1 MAEMNT
7 EKTKT
12 SYRRSYFQWFP
23 RQWFRSTI
31 YSRVIL
37 IIALMTLFLFISFG
51 LIYRSVHENQLNEVI
66 MQSGHNV
73 GSIVEGAMYHSMLEN
88 NKSELYNIIDVINTL
103 PSIDEVN
110 LYDGEDYLV
119 YGSFSLYD
127 DLSNPDCIDCHDN
140 MNSLFPRAEKA
151 YHIFDKDSKCES
163 TTMDKHRQLLIRT
176 PIMNEPS
183 CSTTECHA
191 HNPEDDILGSLIIKM
206 PLRQLDNSVQQSSF
220 DFYVM
225 AIIASLILLGLLILL
240 TTQKIKK
247 PLNALLKASKAVAS
261 GQFNTRIDI
270 DNNQLDD
277 MRLVAVTF
285 NDMLDNLQQAT
296 IELENWSQQLEYKV
310 LKKTELLSS
319 AQNELIQL
327 ERIASLGKLSAS
339 VAHELNNPL
348 SGILIYT
355 KLITKQLSNVEL
367 YVSKKESM
375 LKHLGLIESET
386 KRCGDIV
393 RGMLNFSKKEQ
404 DNLVALHL
412 HQILAETFELMSHPV
427 KIAGISFIT
436 DFTATKDLILC
447 GHNQIK
453 QACVALIMNASE
465 AVSENGEII
474 MRTKNPDEHSVSI
487 EIFDNGVGISEEVLL
502 HVFEPFYTTK
512 QGVSGIGLGLPIVHG
527 IVQRHNGRIE
537 IDSEPGKG
545 TTISI
550 ILPLSEEKNETQ

>member
-7 EKTKT
+7 KQTKIST
-12 SYRRSYFQWFP
+12 PPRNFHWFP
-23 RQWFRSTI
+23 RHWLRSTI

-37 IIALMTLFLFISFG
+37 IIGLMTLFLFISFG

-66 MQSGHNV
+66 MQSGNNV

-103 PSIDEVN
+103 PNIDEVN
-110 LYDGEDYLV
+110 LYDGKNYLV

-127 DLSNPDCIDCHDN
+127 DLSNPDCINCHND
-140 MNSLFPRAEKA
+140 MNSLFPPTEKS

-163 TTMDKHRQLLIRT
+163 TTFDKHRQLLIRT

-191 HNPEDDILGSLIIKM
+191 HDPEERILGSLIIKM
-206 PLRQLDNSVQQSSF
+206 PLRQLDTAVQKSSI

-225 AIIASLILLGLLILL
+225 AIISSIILLGLLILL
-240 TTQKIKK
+240 TTRKIKK
-247 PLNALLKASKAVAS
+247 PLNALIKASKDVAS

-270 DNNQLDD
+270 GNNQLDD

-310 LKKTELLSS
+310 LKKTELLRS

-355 KLITKQLSNVEL
+355 KLIAKQLSNVEL
-367 YVSKKESM
+367 YASKKESM
-375 LKHLGLIESET
+375 LKHLSFVESET

-404 DNLVALHL
+404 DNMVVLHL
-412 HQILAETFELMSHPV
+412 HQILAETYDLMSHPV
-427 KIAGISFIT
+427 KMTGISFIT
-436 DFTATKDLILC
+436 DFTATKDLIKC
-447 GHNQIK
+447 GANQIK
-453 QACVALIMNASE
+453 QACVAIIMNASE

-474 MRTKNPDEHSVSI
+474 MRTKNPDENTVSI
-487 EIFDNGVGISEEVLL
+487 EISDNGVGITEEVLL
-502 HVFEPFYTTK
+502 HIFEPFYTTK
-512 QGVSGIGLGLPIVHG
+512 QGVSGIGLGLAIVHG
-527 IVQRHNGRIE
+527 IVQRHDGKIE
-537 IDSEPGKG
+537 VNSEPGKG

-550 ILPLSEEKNETQ
+550 ILPLSQEKN

>member
-1 MAEMNT
+1 MNM
-7 EKTKT
+7 KQTKN
-12 SYRRSYFQWFP
+12 SYSQNYFRWFP

-51 LIYRSVHENQLNEVI
+51 LIYRSVHENQLNEII
-66 MQSGHNV
+66 MQSGNNV

-88 NKSELYNIIDVINTL
+88 NKSELYNTIDVINTL

-110 LYDGEDYLV
+110 LYDGENYLV

-127 DLSNPDCIDCHDN
+127 DLSNPDCIDCHDD
-140 MNSLFPRAEKA
+140 MNSLFPRTTKS
-151 YHIFDKDSKCES
+151 YHIFDKNSKCES
-163 TTMDKHRQLLIRT
+163 TTFDKHRQLLIRT

-191 HNPEDDILGSLIIKM
+191 HHPEEDILGSLIIKM
-206 PLRQLDNSVQQSSF
+206 PLKQLDTAVQQSSI

-225 AIIASLILLGLLILL
+225 AIISSLILLGLLIVL
-240 TTQKIKK
+240 TTRNIKK
-247 PLNALLKASKAVAS
+247 PLNALLQASKAVAS

-310 LKKTELLSS
+310 LKKTEMLRS

-355 KLITKQLSNVEL
+355 KLITKQLSNAEL
-367 YVSKKESM
+367 YTSKKDSM
-375 LKHLGLIESET
+375 LKHLSLIESET
-386 KRCGDIV
+386 KRCGEIV

-404 DNLVALHL
+404 DNLSVMHL

-436 DFTATKDLILC
+436 DFAATKDLIKC
-447 GHNQIK
+447 GPNQIK

-465 AVSENGEII
+465 AVAENGEII
-474 MRTKNPDEHSVSI
+474 MRTKNPNEQSVSI
-487 EIFDNGVGISEEVLL
+487 EITDNGAGINEEVLL
-502 HVFEPFYTTK
+502 HVFEPFFTTK
-512 QGVSGIGLGLPIVHG
+512 EGVSGIGLGLPIVHG
-527 IVQRHNGRIE
+527 IVQRHSGKVE

-545 TTISI
+545 TTVSI
-550 ILPLSEEKNETQ
+550 ILPLSEDKNEAQ

>member
-7 EKTKT
+7 KQTKT
-12 SYRRSYFQWFP
+12 SYHLSNFQWFP
-23 RQWFRSTI
+23 RHWFRSTI

-66 MQSGHNV
+66 MQSGNNV

-110 LYDGEDYLV
+110 LYDGNNYLV

-127 DLSNPDCIDCHDN
+127 DLSNPDCINCHDD
-140 MNSLFPRAEKA
+140 MNSLFPRTEKS
-151 YHIFDKDSKCES
+151 YHIIDNDSKCES
-163 TTMDKHRQLLIRT
+163 TTFDKHRQLLIRT

-191 HNPEDDILGSLIIKM
+191 HDPEDDILGSLIIKM
-206 PLRQLDNSVQQSSF
+206 PLKQLDTSVQQSSI

-225 AIIASLILLGLLILL
+225 AIISSVILLGLLILL
-240 TTQKIKK
+240 TTRKIKK
-247 PLNALLKASKAVAS
+247 PLYALLKASKAVAS
-261 GQFNTRIDI
+261 GQLNTRIDI
-270 DNNQLDD
+270 DDNQLDD

-296 IELENWSQQLEYKV
+296 VELENWSQQLEYKV
-310 LKKTELLSS
+310 LKKTELLRS

-355 KLITKQLSNVEL
+355 KLIAKQLGNVEL
-367 YVSKKESM
+367 YASKKESM
-375 LKHLGLIESET
+375 LKHLSFVESET

-404 DNLVALHL
+404 DNMVVLHL
-412 HQILAETFELMSHPV
+412 HKILAETFDLMSHPV
-427 KIAGISFIT
+427 KMTGISFIT
-436 DFTATKDLILC
+436 DFTATKDLIKC
-447 GHNQIK
+447 GANQIK
-453 QACVALIMNASE
+453 QACVAIIMNASE

-474 MRTKNPDEHSVSI
+474 MRTKNPDENSISI
-487 EIFDNGVGISEEVLL
+487 EISDNGVGITEDVLL
-502 HVFEPFYTTK
+502 HIFEPFYTTK
-512 QGVSGIGLGLPIVHG
+512 QGVSGIGLGLAIVHG
-527 IVQRHNGRIE
+527 IVQRHDGKIE
-537 IDSEPGKG
+537 VSSEPGKG

-550 ILPLSEEKNETQ
+550 ILPLSQEKN

>member
-1 MAEMNT
+1 
-7 EKTKT
+7 
-12 SYRRSYFQWFP
+12 
-23 RQWFRSTI
+23 RSTI

-37 IIALMTLFLFISFG
+37 IIGLMTLFLFISFG

-66 MQSGHNV
+66 MQSGNNV

-110 LYDGEDYLV
+110 LYDGENYLV

-127 DLSNPDCIDCHDN
+127 DLSNPDCIECHDD

-151 YHIFDKDSKCES
+151 YHIIDEHSKCKS
-163 TTMDKHRQLLIRT
+163 TTFDKHRQLLIRT
-176 PIMNEPS
+176 PILNEPS

-191 HNPEDDILGSLIIKM
+191 HDPEEDILGSLIIKV
-206 PLRQLDNSVQQSSF
+206 PLKQLDTAVQQSSI

-225 AIIASLILLGLLILL
+225 AIISSVILLGLLILL

-261 GQFNTRIDI
+261 GQFNTRINIGND
-270 DNNQLDD
+270 QLDD

-296 IELENWSQQLEYKV
+296 VELENWSQQLEYKV
-310 LKKTELLSS
+310 RKKTEELRS
-319 AQNELIQL
+319 AQSELIQL

-355 KLITKQLSNVEL
+355 KLITKQLGNVEL
-367 YVSKKESM
+367 YASKKESM
-375 LKHLGLIESET
+375 LKHLSLIESET

-393 RGMLNFSKKEQ
+393 RGMLDFSKKEQ
-404 DNLVALHL
+404 DNMVVLHL
-412 HQILAETFELMSHPV
+412 HQILSETFDLMSHPV

-436 DFTATKDLILC
+436 NFTATKDLVKC
-447 GHNQIK
+447 GANQIK
-453 QACVALIMNASE
+453 QACVAVIMNASE

-474 MRTKNPDEHSVSI
+474 LSTSNPDDQTISI
-487 EIFDNGVGISEEVLL
+487 EISDNGAGITEEVLP
-502 HVFEPFYTTK
+502 HIFEPFYTTK
-512 QGVSGIGLGLPIVHG
+512 HGVSGIGLGLAIVHG
-527 IVQRHNGRIE
+527 IVQRHNGKIE
-537 IDSEPGKG
+537 VASEPGKG

-550 ILPLSEEKNETQ
+550 ILPLSEEKT

>member
-12 SYRRSYFQWFP
+12 TYSRSYFQWFP

-110 LYDGEDYLV
+110 LYDGENYLV

-127 DLSNPDCIDCHDN
+127 DLSNPDCIDCHDD

-225 AIIASLILLGLLILL
+225 AIVASLILLGLLILL

-261 GQFNTRIDI
+261 GEFNTRINI

-412 HQILAETFELMSHPV
+412 HQILAETFDLMSHPV

-527 IVQRHNGRIE
+527 IVQRHNGKIE

>member
-7 EKTKT
+7 KQTKIST
-12 SYRRSYFQWFP
+12 PPRNFHWFP
-23 RQWFRSTI
+23 RHWFRSTI

-37 IIALMTLFLFISFG
+37 IIGLMTLFLFISFG

-66 MQSGHNV
+66 MQSGNNV

-103 PSIDEVN
+103 PNIDEVN
-110 LYDGEDYLV
+110 LYDGKNYLV

-127 DLSNPDCIDCHDN
+127 DLSNPDCIDCHNN
-140 MNSLFPRAEKA
+140 MNSLFPPTEKS

-163 TTMDKHRQLLIRT
+163 TTFDKHRQLLIRT

-191 HNPEDDILGSLIIKM
+191 HDPEDRILGSLIIKM
-206 PLRQLDNSVQQSSF
+206 PLRQLDTAVQKSSI

-225 AIIASLILLGLLILL
+225 AIISSIILLGLLILL
-240 TTQKIKK
+240 TTRKIKK
-247 PLNALLKASKAVAS
+247 PLNALLKASKDVAS

-270 DNNQLDD
+270 GNNQLDD

-310 LKKTELLSS
+310 LKKTELLRS

-355 KLITKQLSNVEL
+355 KLIAKQLGNVEL
-367 YVSKKESM
+367 YASKKESM
-375 LKHLGLIESET
+375 LKHLSFVESET

-404 DNLVALHL
+404 DNMVVLHL
-412 HQILAETFELMSHPV
+412 HQILAETYDLMSHPV
-427 KIAGISFIT
+427 KMTGISFIT
-436 DFTATKDLILC
+436 DFTATKDLIKC
-447 GHNQIK
+447 GANQIK
-453 QACVALIMNASE
+453 QACVAIIMNASE

-474 MRTKNPDEHSVSI
+474 MRTKNPDENTVSI
-487 EIFDNGVGISEEVLL
+487 EISDNGVGITEEVLL
-502 HVFEPFYTTK
+502 HIFEPFYTTK
-512 QGVSGIGLGLPIVHG
+512 QGVSGIGLGLAIVHG
-527 IVQRHNGRIE
+527 IVQRHDGKIE
-537 IDSEPGKG
+537 VNSEPGKG

-550 ILPLSEEKNETQ
+550 IIPLSQEKH

>member
-1 MAEMNT
+1 
-7 EKTKT
+7 
-12 SYRRSYFQWFP
+12 
-23 RQWFRSTI
+23 
-31 YSRVIL
+31 
-37 IIALMTLFLFISFG
+37 MTLFLFISFG

-66 MQSGHNV
+66 MQSGNNV

-103 PSIDEVN
+103 PNIDEVN
-110 LYDGEDYLV
+110 LYDGKNYLV

-127 DLSNPDCIDCHDN
+127 DLSNPDCINCHND
-140 MNSLFPRAEKA
+140 MNSLFPPTEKS

-163 TTMDKHRQLLIRT
+163 TTFDKHRQLLIRT

-191 HNPEDDILGSLIIKM
+191 HDPEERILGSLIIKM
-206 PLRQLDNSVQQSSF
+206 PLRQLDTAVQKSSI

-225 AIIASLILLGLLILL
+225 AIISSIILLGLLILL
-240 TTQKIKK
+240 TTRKIKK
-247 PLNALLKASKAVAS
+247 PLNALIKASKDVAS

-270 DNNQLDD
+270 GNNQLDD

-310 LKKTELLSS
+310 LKKTELLRS

-355 KLITKQLSNVEL
+355 KLIAKQLGNVEL
-367 YVSKKESM
+367 YASKKESM
-375 LKHLGLIESET
+375 LKHLSFVESET

-404 DNLVALHL
+404 DNMVVLHL
-412 HQILAETFELMSHPV
+412 HQILAETYDLMSHPV
-427 KIAGISFIT
+427 KMTGISFIT
-436 DFTATKDLILC
+436 DFAATKDLIKC
-447 GHNQIK
+447 GANQIK
-453 QACVALIMNASE
+453 QACVAIIMNASE

-474 MRTKNPDEHSVSI
+474 MRTKNPDENTVSI
-487 EIFDNGVGISEEVLL
+487 EISDNGVGITEEVLL
-502 HVFEPFYTTK
+502 HIFEPFYTTK
-512 QGVSGIGLGLPIVHG
+512 QGVSGIGLGLAIVHG
-527 IVQRHNGRIE
+527 IVQRHDGKIE
-537 IDSEPGKG
+537 VNSEPGKG

-550 ILPLSEEKNETQ
+550 ILPLSQEKN

>member
-404 DNLVALHL
+404 DNLLALHL
-412 HQILAETFELMSHPV
+412 HQILAETFDLMSHPV

-527 IVQRHNGRIE
+527 IVQRHNGKIE